1 MTFHQ
6 RRQEGRL
13 RETPGPRAAAASGA
27 PVRTRGSRLFKEL
40 FHLTAERK
48 RSLKSA
54 FFFFFNSI
62 SVEAE
67 ELQREVAGE
76 EGGEI

>member
-13 RETPGPRAAAASGA
+13 RETSGPSAAAASEA
-27 PVRTRGSRLFKEL
+27 AVRTRGSRLFKEL

-48 RSLKSA
+48 RALKRA
-54 FFFFFNSI
+54 FFFII

-76 EGGEI
+76 KGGEI

>member
-13 RETPGPRAAAASGA
+13 RETPGPSAAAASGA

-48 RSLKSA
+48 RSLKRA
-54 FFFFFNSI
+54 FFYSI

>member
-13 RETPGPRAAAASGA
+13 RETSGPSAAAASEA
-27 PVRTRGSRLFKEL
+27 AVRTRGSRLFKEL

-48 RSLKSA
+48 RALKRA
-54 FFFFFNSI
+54 FFFNHFCGGRGATTGS
-62 SVEAE
+62 SW
-67 ELQREVAGE
+67 RERGRDMM
-76 EGGEI
+76 